1 MLFFRTR
8 KSLQALYF
16 GPEFPYHGVLNC
28 SWRRFS
34 VPALAARVEPM
45 PRSPRIVVIEPS
57 GVRRDVPLN
66 ASPFRIGRQAGNEL
80 TLRDS
85 RISRQQAQIL
95 SENGNWILEDMGS
108 RHGTFVNGEKVLKHE
123 LQPRDKIDFGMAD
136 SYKLIYLG
144 EGATIEELVEKV
156 EGPAPSAPGSR
167 ELHHL
172 GVLLDVA
179 RTLGTG
185 LSLEDVLTAV
195 VDAAIQVTRTE
206 RGVLLLANPGG
217 ELQMVVA
224 RDAQKGTLRPDLL
237 KVSQSVVKRV
247 VNTRREMIVSD
258 TGDEAGGVSQQESVA
273 RLELHTIVAIPVDKL
288 PVIET
293 LDATISTRQGELLGV
308 LYMDSHIPSS
318 AFTDMDRDVLRTL
331 AREAATVIENAR
343 LFASSRAKARL
354 DHEIEIASGIQKTLL
369 PKSLP
374 SLPDLQVVASTLS
387 CHSVGG
393 DCFDVIQ
400 LSGGRHGFFVG
411 DVSGKGISAALLA
424 TLLQGVFFTTA
435 AMDISLPGVFSR
447 VNQYLCERSGEDR
460 YATVFYGILDKMGRF
475 EYVNAGHVPPIIRRK
490 SGELEGLG
498 SANFPVGMFAEAE
511 YQSARVT
518 LEPGEYLVI
527 YTDGVSEA
535 ANPRNELFEEVR
547 LRKIME
553 SFTGDTVD
561 GLADVIKEG
570 MRAFTEGAPQ
580 SDDITIL
587 VVQYKGNS

>member
-1 MLFFRTR
+1 
-8 KSLQALYF
+8 
-16 GPEFPYHGVLNC
+16 
-28 SWRRFS
+28 
-34 VPALAARVEPM
+34 M

-85 RISRQQAQIL
+85 RISRQQAQII
-95 SENGNWILEDMGS
+95 SCNGGWVLEDMGS

-144 EGATIEELVEKV
+144 EGATIEELVERV
-156 EGPAPSAPGSR
+156 EAPAPSAPGSR

-179 RTLGTG
+179 RTLGSG

-224 RDAQKGTLRPDLL
+224 RDAQKGTLRPDTL

-258 TGDEAGGVSQQESVA
+258 TGDDAGGMSQQESVA

-343 LFASSRAKARL
+343 LFASSRAKQRL

-374 SLPDLQVVASTLS
+374 NLPGLQVVASTLS
-387 CHSVGG
+387 CLSVGG

-400 LSGGRHGFFVG
+400 LGGGRHGFFVG

-475 EYVNAGHVPPIIRRK
+475 EYVNAGHVPPIVRRK

-511 YQSARVT
+511 YQSARVA

-535 ANPRNELFEEVR
+535 ANPRNELFEEAR

-553 SFTGDTVD
+553 SFVGESVE
-561 GLADVIKEG
+561 GLADAIKEG

-587 VVQYKGNS
+587 VVQYKGNN

>member
-1 MLFFRTR
+1 M
-8 KSLQALYF
+8 
-16 GPEFPYHGVLNC
+16 
-28 SWRRFS
+28 
-34 VPALAARVEPM
+34 
-45 PRSPRIVVIEPS
+45 VIEPS
-57 GVRRDVPLN
+57 GVHRDVVLS

-95 SENGNWILEDMGS
+95 SVNGSWVIEDMGS
-108 RHGTFVNGEKVLKHE
+108 RHGTFVNGQKILRHE
-123 LQPRDKIDFGMAD
+123 LQPKDKIDFGMAD
-136 SYKLIYLG
+136 SYRLVFLG
-144 EGATIEELVEKV
+144 EGATIEELVERV
-156 EGPAPSAPGSR
+156 EAPPPSHPGSR
-167 ELHHL
+167 ELYHL
-172 GVLLDVA
+172 GVLLEVA
-179 RTLGTG
+179 RTMGTA

-206 RGVLLLANPGG
+206 RGVLLLANPPSG

-224 RDAQKGTLRPDLL
+224 RDAAHGTLRPDQLQ
-237 KVSQSVVKRV
+237 VSQSVVKRV
-247 VNTRREMIVSD
+247 ATSRRELIVSD
-258 TGDEAGGVSQQESVA
+258 TGEDTVGLTAGESVA

-308 LYMDSHIPSS
+308 LYLDSHVPSN
-318 AFTDMDRDVLRTL
+318 AFTDLDREVLRTL

-343 LFASSRAKARL
+343 LFAASRAKARL
-354 DHEIEIASGIQKTLL
+354 DHEIEIASQIQKTLL

-374 SLPDLQVVASTLS
+374 NLPEAGSTLS

-393 DCFDVIQ
+393 DCFDVIE
-400 LSGGRHGFFVG
+400 LGGGRHGFFVG

-447 VNQYLCERSGEDR
+447 VNLYLCERSGEDR
-460 YATVFYGILDKMGRF
+460 YATVFYGVLDKMGRF
-475 EYVNAGHVPPIIRRK
+475 EYVNAGHVPPLVRRK
-490 SGELEGLG
+490 SGALEGLG

-511 YQSARVT
+511 YQSARVQ
-518 LEPGEYLVI
+518 LDPGDYLVI

-535 ANPRNELFEEVR
+535 ANPRSELFEEAR
-547 LRKIME
+547 LRRILEDFKGNTVQE
-553 SFTGDTVD
+553 LGD
-561 GLADVIKEG
+561 AIREG
-570 MRAFTEGAPQ
+570 MKAFTEGAPQ

-587 VVQYKGNS
+587 VVQYKGQPS